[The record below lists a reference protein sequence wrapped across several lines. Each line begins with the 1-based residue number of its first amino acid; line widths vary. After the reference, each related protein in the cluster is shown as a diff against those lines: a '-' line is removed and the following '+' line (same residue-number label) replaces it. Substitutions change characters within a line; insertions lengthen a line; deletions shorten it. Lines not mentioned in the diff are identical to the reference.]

1 MRIKTIS
8 IAVNYLDLLSYT
20 WDRNKT
26 ELEDYT
32 IITDSKDIN
41 THKFC
46 NHNGINLFVTD
57 SFYRNK
63 NKFSKSNALNE
74 FFTSL
79 NPQALD
85 WILLL
90 DADIV
95 LNNTITTIK
104 KHYQN
109 QTLDSIIIPND
120 ISVGNGIP
128 LYVGGRNKKN
138 LSKLIY
144 NDNYNKT
151 NIHGPNDMDITECLF
166 SCSREIYENKLE
178 YESKKYKLEKCFFYG
193 YFHLFHMRS
202 IIDAVKDNKNIFG
215 NYSTAA
221 EYDMDFARKYWA
233 FPQKKTLNLSVHHL
247 GPIGANWT
255 GRKTEKW
262 S

>member
-1 MRIKTIS
+1 MHIKTIA

-20 WDRNKT
+20 WDKNQK

-32 IITDSKDIN
+32 VITDSKDTD

-46 NHNGINLFVTD
+46 NDNGINLFVTD
-57 SFYRNK
+57 SFYSNN
-63 NKFSKSNALNE
+63 NKFSKSNALND
-74 FFTSL
+74 FFASL
-79 NPQALD
+79 KPEDLN

-95 LNNTITTIK
+95 LNNTISIIK
-104 KHYQN
+104 RHYKN

-128 LYVGGRNKKN
+128 LYIGSRNKN
-138 LSKLIY
+138 HVPKLIY
-144 NDNYNKT
+144 NYENKT
-151 NIHGPNDMDITECLF
+151 NIHGPNDIHITECLF
-166 SCSREIYENKLE
+166 SCGREVYENKTD
-178 YESKKYKLEKCFFYG
+178 YEFNKFKRENCFFYG
-193 YFHLFHMRS
+193 YFHLFHVNS
-202 IIDAVKDNKNIFG
+202 ILDTMKNKKNVF
-215 NYSTAA
+215 NHYSTAA
-221 EYDMDFARKYWA
+221 EYDMDFSRKYWA
-233 FPQKKTLNLSVHHL
+233 FLQKKTLNLSVHHL